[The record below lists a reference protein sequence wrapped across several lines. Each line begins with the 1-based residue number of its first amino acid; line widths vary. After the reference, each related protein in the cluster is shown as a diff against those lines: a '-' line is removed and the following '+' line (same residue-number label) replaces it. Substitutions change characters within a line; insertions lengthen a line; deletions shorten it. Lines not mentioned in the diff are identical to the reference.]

1 MEPVSAPAKAGYEL
15 PFIAEYYDFLPLV
28 KGRQDLDFYLYYA
41 GAVGD
46 PILELGCGTGR
57 ILLPIAEAGH
67 RVCGLDFSAQ
77 MLARCRYKLDAKPSE
92 VRERV
97 RLVQGNMVDFD
108 LKEKFRL
115 ITIPFR
121 PFQHLLK
128 VEDQMSCLRAAW
140 KHLQPGGKIILDL
153 FQTDARRMHDP
164 IHLNESEAHAEVTL
178 PDGRKVRLAE
188 RTVAFRRAEQMNDV
202 ELIYYVTHPDGR
214 KERLVHPFTIRY
226 FFRYEVEHLLER
238 CGFSVREVFGRYDR
252 SPLLDDSQDMLFVAE
267 KEA

>member
-1 MEPVSAPAKAGYEL
+1 MSAPAQAGYEL
-15 PFIAEYYDFLPLV
+15 PFVAEYYDFLPLV

-41 GAVGD
+41 DVAGD

-67 RVCGLDFSAQ
+67 WVHGLDFSAQ
-77 MLARCRYKLDAKPSE
+77 MLARCRKKLEAGPPE

-97 RLVQGNMVDFD
+97 RLIQGNMVDFD
-108 LKEKFRL
+108 LKETFRL

-121 PFQHLLK
+121 PFQHLLN
-128 VEDQMSCLRAAW
+128 VEDQISCLRVAL
-140 KHLQPGGKIILDL
+140 KHLEPSGKIILDL

-164 IHLNESEAHAEVTL
+164 VHLNESEAHPEVTL

-188 RTVAFRRAEQMNDV
+188 RTAAFHRAEQMNDV

-214 KERLVHPFTIRY
+214 KERLVHAFTIRY
-226 FFRYEVEHLLER
+226 FFRYEVEHLLQR
-238 CGFSVREVFGRYDR
+238 CGFRVLEVFGKYDR
-252 SPLLDDSQDMLFVAE
+252 SPLLDDSPDMLFVAE